1 MHCMDMCQSN
11 GFECYG
17 YYPTTNTNTN
27 SKSNPGSPIPPIAVV
42 PVMEQVATVKLH
54 YMSQLLM
61 NGVNVMLMDLDVG
74 FLRDPMGLVDG

>member
-17 YYPTTNTNTN
+17 YYPTTN
-27 SKSNPGSPIPPIAVV
+27 PGSFVPVV